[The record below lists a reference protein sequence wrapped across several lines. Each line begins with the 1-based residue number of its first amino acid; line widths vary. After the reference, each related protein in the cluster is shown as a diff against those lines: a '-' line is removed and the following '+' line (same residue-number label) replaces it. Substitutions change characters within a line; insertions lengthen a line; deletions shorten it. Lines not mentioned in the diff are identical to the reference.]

1 MSYNPVQ
8 GSFVGRTKT
17 IDRAG
22 QFTATQEVP
31 ASTTYEPTGSF
42 QSTAFFVEAGTN
54 YTLTP
59 RDGGDALTAGLVTG
73 QVYNMSLKKVVNGS
87 GTIVQLLK

>member
-42 QSTAFFVEAGTN
+42 QSTAFFVGCVKTSSFHAEKSILEIA
-54 YTLTP
+54 
-59 RDGGDALTAGLVTG
+59 
-73 QVYNMSLKKVVNGS
+73 
-87 GTIVQLLK
+87 